1 MACVE
6 DCDQILIAST
16 IKDSQG
22 WEENGNSSTVLC
34 WCSFVVYILISESFQ
49 NDDDESVDWG
59 GASLGS
65 RERGEWGSWEEGEPH
80 SEAST
85 ATVGENVFDIMRDG
99 WVARTNL
106 LCVTSINPVLYKVT
120 EPSGE
125 VYQQVWTGLH
135 NEPEG

>member
-1 MACVE
+1 M
-6 DCDQILIAST
+6 
-16 IKDSQG
+16 
-22 WEENGNSSTVLC
+22 
-34 WCSFVVYILISESFQ
+34 
-49 NDDDESVDWG
+49 DWG

-99 WVARTNL
+99 WVARTN
-106 LCVTSINPVLYKVT
+106 VISVNTYINPVLCKVT

-125 VYQQVWTGLH
+125 VHQQVWTGLH
-135 NEPEG
+135 HEPEG